1 MIDDIVF
8 KPRQVTDPNDILDEK
23 SNLFIRTLFL
33 GTQAV
38 AHNIKCH
45 DKSSNTDGYI
55 ELVDPKNVL
64 VGKIIIQ
71 AKTYKSK
78 YRGKN
83 KAEIPGYFV
92 AYAERLLNEVCIFFS
107 VDADAKKL
115 YWKYITEDYI
125 RDYKKKGNCA
135 SHIYAFS
142 QDEIVS
148 RNNVVSTIDKWKQI
162 FQEKKARFVQATKEA
177 EEVISENLTAFYLI
191 NNNFHHL
198 KGSFIDRKEI
208 GQLYNWVIR
217 DLAENESNVKL
228 LVGNAG
234 MGKSVIVKQVVHRLK
249 ADGIKCFAIKAD
261 RFQMLGLS
269 SNEQLEVLK
278 NTFSSLIQEKKAVL
292 IIDQIDA
299 LSQYI
304 TKDRKK
310 LENVISLI
318 KLFSSN
324 NSLRNVRI
332 IVSCRSFDL
341 EFDPK
346 LSELENESQIRLGAL
361 SNEEVE
367 GVVNKLQMG
376 LYKQLDKKTA
386 AIIQTPQH
394 LNVFCKV
401 FVGNKKKNKAF
412 TSITELYDELWRQ
425 SIDMA
430 EVDINKRLAEDILY
444 NLAQKIYQD
453 ETLTPQWDY
462 DTTSFKEANYVI
474 SQGLI
479 EQIDNRA
486 TFFHQ
491 SMYDYVFARLYT
503 KDNRQFINEL
513 LAEEKHQGLFIRST
527 VNVVLEYERAKNIKQ
542 YKEDVHAI
550 LFSGE
555 IRPHIQLMFL
565 WGLATR
571 LDILPLE
578 RKSIKDLYATNKILF
593 YAFIRRTWI
602 KEWLNVITPT
612 IIDDISNMK
621 VGDSVYEKVYG
632 FLWNHVQKS
641 PQEVYSIV
649 DRIKDEDTRKIVVR
663 NILHATADYSLE
675 IVTKWYKLVCNTYF
689 EKADFLVQALK
700 SNVKFVLLNIPE
712 LLDHALLPKKERNN
726 KNNGAIERFLE
737 DICTSLKEGHSDEF
751 YPILRDRIIK
761 AINEYRVRS
770 YMGDIDYDNVFTFNG
785 RHHDLAHN
793 IHEWFVELLKDKVK
807 TCPNAAI
814 EDVKMLMNQNEAT
827 CYEFAFRAMMC
838 SPTLFSETL
847 IIILKD
853 NRLLEELLG
862 FSDVAYY
869 YLEVLRKWFPQID
882 SNTLTMCQNLIY
894 EFKSNSTQVCDK
906 DRSYNGLLFPYVGY
920 NQRKLIWSIPEN
932 LRNKQIKR
940 RYQELNRRFGY
951 EWQNKKPNHDITAA
965 SICGGLMSSDT
976 YKTVPPE
983 NWLKSFYGVKSYAHG
998 KHRFFDERVHADAFN
1013 QCVSERPENFASFVF
1028 KLFEDE
1034 NVPALYKL
1042 SGLTGLI
1049 IANSPL
1055 NQLLPLLWKCLDMY
1069 EEIHK
1074 EGYSYKLFEVLDLI
1088 TAIEGKHIDQILE
1101 YLKTII
1107 LSEYHTKYNA
1117 DIENSFNN
1125 NDTVFNDMLNIGINS
1140 MQGYAIQSLTKAGK
1154 ISRIKKEVYQF
1165 FIDYS
1170 DNLSLEQQLTAMYY
1184 LQKEC
1189 YDNDLYNEVMF
1200 RYATK
1205 PISDYLFLNANIMHW
1220 FWWNSPESVLPY
1232 FRMIINNKRAQPIL
1246 VQILF
1251 FGMKYEKAK
1260 DLSKEMFDKILS
1272 QNEEET
1278 IIKIIPLAYEHL
1290 SDETY
1295 GEMSELFLR
1304 KFAIDKRKEIRSVFL
1319 SWCDHMPE
1327 AKINFFMEML
1337 KIWVDDYMESG
1348 IHDIIKYLE
1357 KCCNTY
1363 PYECYQCIK
1372 ILIGSKNVDIHF
1384 NEEVLFEI
1392 LLKCYRLFMDDEDV
1406 EKADN
1411 VLDTIDSL
1419 LLSPS
1424 IGKMTEI
1431 INRID
1436 HN

>member
-1 MIDDIVF
+1 MEDTFF

-23 SNLFIRTLFL
+23 SNIFIRTLFL
-33 GTQAV
+33 GTQAI
-38 AHNIKCH
+38 AHNVKCH
-45 DKSSNTDGYI
+45 DKSSNTDGFI
-55 ELVDPKNVL
+55 ELIDSQNGL
-64 VGKIIIQ
+64 DGKITIQ
-71 AKTYKSK
+71 AKTYKTK

-92 AYAERLLNEVCIFFS
+92 AYAERMLNEVCIFFS
-107 VDADAKKL
+107 VDADAKRL
-115 YWKYITEDYI
+115 YWKYITEDFI

-135 SHIYAFS
+135 SHIYSFC

-148 RNNVVSTIDKWKQI
+148 RNNVESTIDRWKQI
-162 FQEKKARFVQATKEA
+162 FQEKKARFAQAIKEA

-198 KGSFIDRKEI
+198 KDSFIERKEI
-208 GQLYNWVIR
+208 GQLYNWVIK
-217 DLAENESNVKL
+217 DLTENESNVKL

-234 MGKSVIVKQVVHRLK
+234 MGKSVVVKQVVHRLE

-269 SNEQLEVLK
+269 SNEQLEVLI

-346 LSELENESQIRLGAL
+346 LSELENEAQIKLGAL

-367 GVVNKLQMG
+367 GVVNKLQKG

-386 AIIQTPQH
+386 TILQTPQH

-401 FVGNKKKNKAF
+401 FAGNKKKNKAF
-412 TSITELYDELWRQ
+412 TSISELYDELWRQ

-430 EVDINKRLAEDILY
+430 EVSINKRLAEEILY

-462 DTTSFKEANYVI
+462 DTNSFKEANYLI

-479 EQIDNRA
+479 EQVDNRA
-486 TFFHQ
+486 SFFHQ

-503 KDNRQFINEL
+503 KENRQFINEL
-513 LAEEKHQGLFIRST
+513 LSDEKHQGLFIRST
-527 VNVVLEYERAKNIKQ
+527 VNVVLDYERAKNIKQ
-542 YKEDVHAI
+542 YKDDIHAI
-550 LFSGE
+550 LFSAK

-565 WGLATR
+565 WGLANR
-571 LDILPLE
+571 GDILPFE
-578 RKSIKDLYATNKILF
+578 RKSIKDLYANNKILF
-593 YAFIRRTWI
+593 YAFIRRTRN
-602 KEWLNVITPT
+602 KEWLNVITP
-612 IIDDISNMK
+612 IVIDDISDMK

-632 FLWNHVQKS
+632 FLWNHVQNS
-641 PQEVYSIV
+641 PKEVYGIV
-649 DRIKDEDTRKIVVR
+649 DKIKDEETRKTVVR
-663 NILHATADYSLE
+663 YILHVTSDYSLE
-675 IVTKWYKLVCNTYF
+675 IVTKWYKVLCNTHF
-689 EKADFLVQALK
+689 EKADFLVRAQM
-700 SNVKFVLLNIPE
+700 SNVKFVLSNIPE
-712 LLDHALLPKKERNN
+712 LLDYALLPKEERN
-726 KNNGAIERFLE
+726 KNSNGVIEGFLE
-737 DICTSLKEGHSDEF
+737 DICTSLKKDHSDEF

-770 YMGDIDYDNVFTFNG
+770 YMGDIDYDKVFPLYG
-785 RHHDLAHN
+785 SRHDLAHDL
-793 IHEWFVELLKDKVK
+793 HEWFVELLMDKVK

-814 EDVKMLMNQNEAT
+814 EDVKMLMDQKNDT

-838 SPTLFSETL
+838 SPTLFSEAL
-847 IIILKD
+847 ISILKD
-853 NRLLEELLG
+853 NRLLDELLG

-894 EFKSNSTQVCDK
+894 EFKSDSTQVCDK

-920 NQRKLIWSIPEN
+920 NLRKLIWSIPEN

-951 EWQNKKPNHDITAA
+951 EWQNEKPNHDITAA

-976 YKTVPPE
+976 YKTVPHE
-983 NWLKSFYGVKSYAHG
+983 NWLKSFYGVKSYANG
-998 KHRFFDERVHADAFN
+998 KHRFFDERVHADAFI
-1013 QCVSERPENFASFVF
+1013 QCVSERPEYFAPFVF
-1028 KLFEDE
+1028 KLFEDK
-1034 NVPALYKL
+1034 NVSALYKL

-1074 EGYSYKLFEVLDLI
+1074 EGYSYKLFELLDLI
-1088 TAIEGKHIDQILE
+1088 TAIEGKHIDQILV

-1117 DIENSFNN
+1117 DIENSFN

-1154 ISRIKKEVYQF
+1154 LSRIKKEVYQL

-1189 YDNDLYNEVMF
+1189 YDNNLYNEVMF

-1220 FWWNSPESVLPY
+1220 FWCNSPESVLPY

-1246 VQILF
+1246 VQIMF

-1295 GEMSELFLR
+1295 GEMSEHFLR

-1327 AKINFFMEML
+1327 AKINIFIEML
-1337 KIWVDDYMESG
+1337 KIWVDDSIESG
-1348 IHDIIKYLE
+1348 MHDIIKYLE

-1372 ILIGSKNVDIHF
+1372 ILIGSKNVDTHF

-1419 LLSPS
+1419 MLSPS

>member
-1 MIDDIVF
+1 MLDDKYL
-8 KPRQVTDPNDILDEK
+8 KPQKATDSNDRLDED
-23 SNLFIRTLFL
+23 SYLCIRNLFKR
-33 GTQAV
+33 TQAL
-38 AHNIKCH
+38 AHNIGCH
-45 DKSSNTDGYI
+45 DKTANTDGYI
-55 ELVDPKNVL
+55 ELVDKEERPIGRLTVQ
-64 VGKIIIQ
+64 V
-71 AKTYKSK
+71 KTYKSK
-78 YRGKN
+78 YKGKN
-83 KAEIPGYFV
+83 KAEIPSYFV
-92 AYAERLLNEVCIFFS
+92 GYAMRMRNEICVFFS
-107 VDADAKKL
+107 VDAESNTV
-115 YWKYITEDYI
+115 YWKYLSDSYL
-125 RDYKKKGNCA
+125 RFHLQQGNNA
-135 SHIYAFS
+135 SHVYHFCEN
-142 QDEIVS
+142 EIITRENVTSIIEQWEQIVAEKMNLLS
-148 RNNVVSTIDKWKQI
+148 RT
-162 FQEKKARFVQATKEA
+162 KKNAND
-177 EEVISENLTAFYLI
+177 VISENRNAFYLI

-198 KGSFIDRKEI
+198 KDSFIERKEI
-208 GQLYNWVIR
+208 GQLYNWVIK
-217 DLAENESNVKL
+217 DLTENESNVKL

-234 MGKSVIVKQVVHRLK
+234 MGKSVVVKQVVHRLE
-249 ADGIKCFAIKAD
+249 ADRIKCFAIKAD

-269 SNEQLEVLK
+269 SNEQLEVLI

-318 KLFSSN
+318 KFYSSN

-367 GVVNKLQMG
+367 GVVNKLQKG

-386 AIIQTPQH
+386 AILQTPQH

-401 FVGNKKKNKAF
+401 FAGKKNKNKAF

-430 EVDINKRLAEDILY
+430 EVSINKRLAEEILY
-444 NLAQKIYQD
+444 NLAQKIYQH

-462 DTTSFKEANYVI
+462 DTNSFKEANYLI
-474 SQGLI
+474 SLGLI

-503 KDNRQFINEL
+503 KENRQFINEL
-513 LAEEKHQGLFIRST
+513 LSEEKHQGLFIRST
-527 VNVVLEYERAKNIKQ
+527 VSVVLDYERAKNIKQ

-550 LFSGE
+550 LFSAK

-565 WGLATR
+565 WGLANR
-571 LDILPLE
+571 GEILPFE
-578 RKSIKDLYATNKILF
+578 RKSIKDLYANNKILF
-593 YAFIRRTWI
+593 YAFIRRTRN
-602 KEWLNVITPT
+602 KEWLNVITP
-612 IIDDISNMK
+612 IVIDDISDMK

-632 FLWNHVQKS
+632 FLWNHVQNS
-641 PQEVYSIV
+641 PKEVYGIV
-649 DRIKDEDTRKIVVR
+649 DKIKDEETRKTVVR
-663 NILHATADYSLE
+663 YILHVTSDYSLE
-675 IVTKWYKLVCNTYF
+675 IVTKWYKVLCNTHF
-689 EKADFLVQALK
+689 EKADFLVRAQM
-700 SNVKFVLLNIPE
+700 SNVKFVLSNIPE
-712 LLDHALLPKKERNN
+712 LIDYALLPKEERN
-726 KNNGAIERFLE
+726 KNSNGVIEGFLE
-737 DICTSLKEGHSDEF
+737 DICTSLKKDHSDEF

-770 YMGDIDYDNVFTFNG
+770 YMGDIDYDKVFPLYG
-785 RHHDLAHN
+785 SRHDLAHDL
-793 IHEWFVELLKDKVK
+793 HEWFVELLMDKVK

-814 EDVKMLMNQNEAT
+814 EDVKMLMDQKNVT

-838 SPTLFSETL
+838 SPTLFSEAL
-847 IIILKD
+847 ISILKD
-853 NRLLEELLG
+853 NRLLDELLG

-894 EFKSNSTQVCDK
+894 EFKSDSTQVCDK

-920 NQRKLIWSIPEN
+920 NLRKLIWSIPEN

-951 EWQNKKPNHDITAA
+951 EWQNEKPNHDITAA

-976 YKTVPPE
+976 YKTVPHE
-983 NWLKSFYGVKSYAHG
+983 NWLKSFYGVKSYANG
-998 KHRFFDERVHADAFN
+998 KHRFFDERVHADAFI
-1013 QCVSERPENFASFVF
+1013 QCVSERPEYFAPFVF
-1028 KLFEDE
+1028 KLFEDK
-1034 NVPALYKL
+1034 NVSALYKL

-1074 EGYSYKLFEVLDLI
+1074 EGYSYKLFELLDLI
-1088 TAIEGKHIDQILE
+1088 TAIEGKHIDQILV

-1117 DIENSFNN
+1117 DIENSFN

-1154 ISRIKKEVYQF
+1154 LSRIKKEVYQL

-1189 YDNDLYNEVMF
+1189 YDNNLYNEVMF

-1220 FWWNSPESVLPY
+1220 FWCNSPESVLPY

-1246 VQILF
+1246 VQIMF

-1295 GEMSELFLR
+1295 GEMSEHFLR

-1327 AKINFFMEML
+1327 AKINLFMEML
-1337 KIWVDDYMESG
+1337 KIWVDDSMESG
-1348 IHDIIKYLE
+1348 MHDIIKYLE

-1419 LLSPS
+1419 MLSPS